1 MINFKALALTAALAA
16 GSIFGT
22 VAPAQAGTCW
32 FERGNT
38 GRLAPTHCQTTRRI
52 NSNGHV
58 VFDIID
64 HEGTE
69 FTLVMWDDNTA
80 ELIGLGHGVTNA
92 RIWTD
97 RQGDLRIE
105 TAAGEMAIRF

>member
-1 MINFKALALTAALAA
+1 MNFKALAITATLATGA
-16 GSIFGT
+16 FFGGM
-22 VAPAQAGTCW
+22 APANASTCW

-38 GRLAPTHCQTTRRI
+38 GRLAPTYCQTNRRI

-92 RIWTD
+92 HTWTD

-105 TAAGEMAIRF
+105 TASGEMAIRF